1 MRSNSKAV
9 KSFTKLFADRL
20 TGGASNGYDALDQII
35 QDSELLYN
43 RCYGSNSV
51 KAYNIAEKSFN
62 VDDVILGGVK
72 EELKNQ
78 AEDVKMEMKGLEG
91 GAELGEIIENVLEGG
106 GLSGGQIDEQKQKD
120 DVEDRPIV
128 EVPED
133 SSDSDDIDLDA
144 NDILDIIGDGT
155 VNETISGGKIIENVL
170 QDDGNDRKDEPV
182 NGPID
187 DIMEGASK
195 GNPVDDIME
204 GGDAEKEGIKD
215 PIEDIMEGGNDR
227 KEVVLTSDGPV
238 EDADAGIDLPEV
250 DRDELD
256 AVVQSIVEEQEQS
269 MFKPYAELNMSD
281 FESDYSDYS
290 SEGDEEEFSN
300 KYLDLIKAIR
310 ATNAARGMSGGGKN
324 NRPAVVIDA
333 YPWIVDDDS
342 DSD

>member
-20 TGGASNGYDALDQII
+20 TGGASKEYDTLDQII

-43 RCYGSNSV
+43 RCYGSSSV
-51 KAYNIAEKSFN
+51 KACNIAEKTFN

-106 GLSGGQIDEQKQKD
+106 GLSGGQIDDQKQNVID
-120 DVEDRPIV
+120 GVPIIV
-128 EVPED
+128 TLPED
-133 SSDSDDIDLDA
+133 SDESEDIDLDG
-144 NDILDIIGDGT
+144 NDILDIIGEGNIT
-155 VNETISGGKIIENVL
+155 GGKIIENML
-170 QDDGNDRKDEPV
+170 QDDVKDGGDKNDSDDKDDV
-182 NGPID
+182 TQSPID

-195 GNPVDDIME
+195 DNPID
-204 GGDAEKEGIKD
+204 
-215 PIEDIMEGGNDR
+215 DIMEGGNDN
-227 KEVVLTSDGPV
+227 KDKDVQTPIDDIMEGGKDVDL
-238 EDADAGIDLPEV
+238 DLPDVEPEAFNEV
-250 DRDELD
+250 IKTIID
-256 AVVQSIVEEQEQS
+256 EQERSTFQ
-269 MFKPYAELNMSD
+269 PYKELNMSD

-290 SEGDEEEFSN
+290 SDDDEEDLSN

-310 ATNAARGMSGGGKN
+310 ATNAARSMTGGGKN

-342 DSD
+342 DND